1 MRAVSAALLLALV
14 GCGSAHSG
22 ATSSA
27 VDSSAATSDATGDAT
42 DVAADRQAGPLCNG
56 AAASCE
62 RTLSQVC
69 LAGAHNAMSSAAEGW
84 NFPNQNVAFPA
95 LLDLGIRALLLDIH
109 RWDDPEDDGTAADAG
124 PELWLCHGN
133 CVLGHR
139 RLADALADLRSWL
152 DAHPRDLVF
161 VVFEDAVGAA
171 DVKAALKAAALVDRA
186 AKLDPAALPTLG
198 AMLDAGIQVVWTA
211 EQKGEKPDGAAFY
224 LDVWALVQ
232 DTPYTFKSMAEI
244 DRFEGAAHACRV
256 NRGQADAPLL
266 QVNHWVAKVLPAA
279 ALSAEANTLERLLAR
294 AAACEALRGQKV
306 NLLVVDHA
314 DSGEVVRAC
323 RILDGL
329 EARP

>member
-1 MRAVSAALLLALV
+1 MRVASAALLLALV
-14 GCGSAHSG
+14 GCGSAESG
-22 ATSSA
+22 KTSPAFDTSSA
-27 VDSSAATSDATGDAT
+27 AGDAT
-42 DVAADRQAGPLCNG
+42 RAIDAQTGPLCNG
-56 AAASCE
+56 AAVSCG
-62 RTLSQVC
+62 RTLAQVC

-139 RLADALADLRSWL
+139 RLAEALADLRSWL
-152 DAHPRDLVF
+152 DAHPRELVF

-186 AKLDPAALPTLG
+186 ARLDAAALPTLG

-244 DRFEGAAHACRV
+244 DRYEGTDHSCRV